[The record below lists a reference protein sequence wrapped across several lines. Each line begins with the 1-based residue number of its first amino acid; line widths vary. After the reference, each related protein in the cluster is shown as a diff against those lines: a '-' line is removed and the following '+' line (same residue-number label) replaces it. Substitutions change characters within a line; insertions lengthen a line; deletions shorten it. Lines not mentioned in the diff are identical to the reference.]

1 MAAGLPRGRALSR
14 RRAAAEGRR
23 AAGLA
28 VRAAALLL
36 DSGQS
41 TRDAVAA
48 VERLNEFL
56 GTRFTLLPA
65 WSRVAL
71 VDADGA
77 VAAVGPIR
85 PVAVHMGRATL
96 IQHRLSTADRLTLD
110 ELEDLLERARARP
123 AAPTWL
129 FALAAGLGAS
139 LLALIFGAHH
149 PPSVAL
155 VFAAAGA
162 GGLVRRALAGRTT
175 AITQTFAA
183 ALIGGLVGALA
194 VRLGWTGTAR
204 LVAVCPGMVL
214 VPGPQV
220 LNGAIDIAERRHD
233 MGLARLADA
242 ALTVLAISAGVVGG
256 LLIGGSGLPLSATTG
271 AIPLWLDA
279 LAAAV
284 LAMCYPVYFSMPVKA
299 FGWAFLA
306 GGLAHAAHWVSLTW
320 WHWNAPAASLLAC
333 LVAGG
338 LLTPVC
344 RSRHIPFAGAGFA
357 AVVALVPGVYLFR
370 TAAGTL
376 SLLSEA
382 HAEAALAA
390 TASDLATAV
399 LIVLAMAVG
408 LVVPHRIWARLARR

>member
-1 MAAGLPRGRALSR
+1 MAAGLPRNQGLSR
-14 RRAAAEGRR
+14 RLTGAEGRR
-23 AAGLA
+23 AAGLTA
-28 VRAAALLL
+28 RTAALLL

-41 TRDAVAA
+41 THAAVAT
-48 VERLNEFL
+48 VERLNELL
-56 GTRFTLLPA
+56 GTRLTLLPT
-65 WSRVAL
+65 WSQVTL
-71 VDADGA
+71 TDADGA
-77 VAAVGPIR
+77 VAAVQAIR

-96 IQHRLSTADRLTLD
+96 IQRRLSATGALSLD
-110 ELEDLLERARARP
+110 ELEDLLEEVRTQP
-123 AAPTWL
+123 SSPTWM

-149 PPSVAL
+149 LPSVTLA
-155 VFAAAGA
+155 FAAAGA
-162 GGLVRRALAGRTT
+162 GGLARRALAERTT
-175 AITQTFAA
+175 AVTQTFAA

-194 VRLGWTGTAR
+194 VHLGWTGTAR

-220 LNGAIDIAERRHD
+220 LNGAIEIAERRHD

-242 ALTVLAISAGVVGG
+242 ALTILAISAGVVGG
-256 LLIGGSGLPLSATTG
+256 LLIGGTGLPLTATTD
-271 AIPLWLDA
+271 AIPLWLDV

-284 LAMCYPVYFSMPVKA
+284 LAMCYPVYFSMPIRT

-306 GGLAHAAHWVSLTW
+306 GGLAHAAHWVALTW
-320 WHWNAPAASLLAC
+320 WHWNAPASSLLAC

-344 RSRHIPFAGAGFA
+344 HSRHIPFAGAGFA

-370 TAAGTL
+370 AAAGTL
-376 SLLSEA
+376 SLVGEA
-382 HAEAALAA
+382 HAEAALEA

-399 LIVLAMAVG
+399 VIVLAMAVG
-408 LVVPHRIWARLARR
+408 LVVPHRIWIRLAH

>member
-1 MAAGLPRGRALSR
+1 
-14 RRAAAEGRR
+14 
-23 AAGLA
+23 
-28 VRAAALLL
+28 
-36 DSGQS
+36 
-41 TRDAVAA
+41 
-48 VERLNEFL
+48 
-56 GTRFTLLPA
+56 
-65 WSRVAL
+65 
-71 VDADGA
+71 
-77 VAAVGPIR
+77 
-85 PVAVHMGRATL
+85 MGRATL
-96 IQHRLSTADRLTLD
+96 IQRRLSATGALSLD
-110 ELEDLLERARARP
+110 ELEDLLEEVRTQP
-123 AAPTWL
+123 SSPTWM

-162 GGLVRRALAGRTT
+162 GGRALAGRAT

-204 LVAVCPGMVL
+204 LVAVRPGMVL

-220 LNGAIDIAERRHD
+220 LNGAIEIAERRHD

-242 ALTVLAISAGVVGG
+242 ALTILAISAGVVGG
-256 LLIGGSGLPLSATTG
+256 LLIGGTGLPLTATTS

-284 LAMCYPVYFSMPVKA
+284 LAMCYPVYFSMPIGA

-408 LVVPHRIWARLARR
+408 LVVPYRVWARLAR

>member
-1 MAAGLPRGRALSR
+1 MRPR
-14 RRAAAEGRR
+14 
-23 AAGLA
+23 A
-28 VRAAALLL
+28 VRTAALLL

-41 TRDAVAA
+41 THDAVAA
-48 VERLNEFL
+48 VERLNELL

-65 WSRVAL
+65 WSQVAL
-71 VDADGA
+71 ADADGP
-77 VAAVGPIR
+77 VAAVRSIR
-85 PVAVHMGRATL
+85 PVSVHMGRATL

-110 ELEDLLERARARP
+110 ELEDLLEQARARP
-123 AAPTWL
+123 ASPTWL

-162 GGLVRRALAGRTT
+162 GGRALAGRAT

-220 LNGAIDIAERRHD
+220 LNGAIEIAERRHD

-242 ALTVLAISAGVVGG
+242 ALTILAISAGVVGG
-256 LLIGGSGLPLSATTG
+256 LLIGGTGLPLTATTS

-284 LAMCYPVYFSMPVKA
+284 LAMCYPVYFSMPLRT

-408 LVVPHRIWARLARR
+408 LVVPYRVWARLAR

>member
-1 MAAGLPRGRALSR
+1 MAAGLPRGRGLSR
-14 RRAAAEGRR
+14 RLTGAEGRR
-23 AAGLA
+23 AAGLTA
-28 VRAAALLL
+28 RTAALLL

-41 TRDAVAA
+41 THDAIAA
-48 VERLNEFL
+48 VERLNGLL

-65 WSRVAL
+65 WSQVAL
-71 VDADGA
+71 ADADGP
-77 VAAVGPIR
+77 VAAVRSIR
-85 PVAVHMGRATL
+85 PVSVHMGRATL
-96 IQHRLSTADRLTLD
+96 IQRRLSATGALSLD
-110 ELEDLLERARARP
+110 ELEDLLEEVRTQP
-123 AAPTWL
+123 SSPTWM

-162 GGLVRRALAGRTT
+162 GGRALAGRAT

-220 LNGAIDIAERRHD
+220 LNGAIEIAERRHD

-242 ALTVLAISAGVVGG
+242 ALTILAISAGVVGG
-256 LLIGGSGLPLSATTG
+256 LLIGGTGLPLTATTS
-271 AIPLWLDA
+271 AIPLWLDV

-284 LAMCYPVYFSMPVKA
+284 LAMCYPVYFSMPIGA

-306 GGLAHAAHWVSLTW
+306 GGLAHAAHWVALTW
-320 WHWNAPAASLLAC
+320 WHWNAPASSLLAC

-408 LVVPHRIWARLARR
+408 LVVPYRVWARLAR

>member
-123 AAPTWL
+123 ASPTWL

-155 VFAAAGA
+155 VFAAAG
-162 GGLVRRALAGRTT
+162 T
-175 AITQTFAA
+175 
-183 ALIGGLVGALA
+183 
-194 VRLGWTGTAR
+194 
-204 LVAVCPGMVL
+204 
-214 VPGPQV
+214 
-220 LNGAIDIAERRHD
+220 
-233 MGLARLADA
+233 
-242 ALTVLAISAGVVGG
+242 
-256 LLIGGSGLPLSATTG
+256 
-271 AIPLWLDA
+271 
-279 LAAAV
+279 
-284 LAMCYPVYFSMPVKA
+284 
-299 FGWAFLA
+299 

-376 SLLSEA
+376 SLLSTA
-382 HAEAALAA
+382 HAEAALEA

-408 LVVPHRIWARLARR
+408 LVVPYRVWARLAR

>member
-1 MAAGLPRGRALSR
+1 MAAGLPRGRGLSR
-14 RRAAAEGRR
+14 RLTGAEGRR
-23 AAGLA
+23 AAGLTA
-28 VRAAALLL
+28 RTAALLL

-41 TRDAVAA
+41 THDAVAA
-48 VERLNEFL
+48 VEWLNELL

-65 WSRVAL
+65 WSQVAL
-71 VDADGA
+71 ADADGP
-77 VAAVGPIR
+77 VAAVRSIR
-85 PVAVHMGRATL
+85 PVSVHMGRATL

-110 ELEDLLERARARP
+110 ELEDLLEQARARP
-123 AAPTWL
+123 ASPTWL

-149 PPSVAL
+149 PPSVIL
-155 VFAAAGA
+155 VFVAAGA
-162 GGLVRRALAGRTT
+162 GGLARRALAERTT
-175 AITQTFAA
+175 AVTQIFAA
-183 ALIGGLVGALA
+183 ALIAGLVGALA
-194 VRLGWTGTAR
+194 VHLGWTGTAR

-220 LNGAIDIAERRHD
+220 LNGAIEIAERRHD
-233 MGLARLADA
+233 MGLARLTDA
-242 ALTVLAISAGVVGG
+242 ALTILAISAGVVGG
-256 LLIGGSGLPLSATTG
+256 LLIGGTGLPLTATTD
-271 AIPLWLDA
+271 AIPLWLDV

-284 LAMCYPVYFSMPVKA
+284 LAMCYPVYFSMPIGA

-370 TAAGTL
+370 ATAGTL
-376 SLLSEA
+376 SLVGKS
-382 HAEAALAA
+382 HAKAALEA
-390 TASDLATAV
+390 TASDLATAIV
-399 LIVLAMAVG
+399 IVLAMAVG
-408 LVVPHRIWARLARR
+408 LVVPHRIWIRLAH

>member
-1 MAAGLPRGRALSR
+1 
-14 RRAAAEGRR
+14 
-23 AAGLA
+23 
-28 VRAAALLL
+28 
-36 DSGQS
+36 
-41 TRDAVAA
+41 
-48 VERLNEFL
+48 
-56 GTRFTLLPA
+56 
-65 WSRVAL
+65 
-71 VDADGA
+71 
-77 VAAVGPIR
+77 
-85 PVAVHMGRATL
+85 MGRATL
-96 IQHRLSTADRLTLD
+96 IQHRLSATGALSLD
-110 ELEDLLERARARP
+110 ELEDLLEEVRTQP
-123 AAPTWL
+123 SSPTWM
-129 FALAAGLGAS
+129 FALVAGLGAS

-149 PPSVAL
+149 LPSVAL

-162 GGLVRRALAGRTT
+162 GGRALAGRAT

-220 LNGAIDIAERRHD
+220 LNGAIEIAERRHD

-242 ALTVLAISAGVVGG
+242 ALTILAISAGVVGG
-256 LLIGGSGLPLSATTG
+256 LLIGGTGLPLTATTD
-271 AIPLWLDA
+271 AIPLWLDV

-284 LAMCYPVYFSMPVKA
+284 LAMCYPVYFSMPIRT

-376 SLLSEA
+376 SLLSLA
-382 HAEAALAA
+382 HGKAALEA
-390 TASDLATAV
+390 TASDLTTAV
-399 LIVLAMAVG
+399 LIVLAMTVG
-408 LVVPHRIWARLARR
+408 LVVPYRVWARLAR